1 MSTWRCNYTVIH
13 AAQLGVSMRT
23 AVDTAVQRAYLYAL
37 IIVCF
42 AHALLADYTY
52 LQTDDAEL

>member
-1 MSTWRCNYTVIH
+1 
-13 AAQLGVSMRT
+13 MRT